1 LYGEESQRFAAE
13 VGNPVHLLIAAAGSG
28 RRMGASGN
36 KLLLPLAGRP
46 LLAWT
51 LEAALTCGAIRWIG
65 VVGQP
70 VDAEAIAALVAE
82 VRQGSMARSPL
93 APVVWIVGG
102 NSRQDSVRLGLAAL
116 PDDAE
121 QVLIH
126 DGARCLVEPD
136 LLHRCCAALDEAALA
151 GAGIIA
157 ATPVTDT
164 IKEVEEGGRIKRT
177 PDRSVL
183 WSAQTPQGFAV
194 GPLRQAHAKAEAL
207 GWTVTDDAALF
218 ERLGW
223 PVHVLEAPPSNI
235 KVTTPFDLT
244 VAEAVL
250 KTRGSRPPNLDH
262 APAPRGSC

>member
-1 LYGEESQRFAAE
+1 M
-13 VGNPVHLLIAAAGSG
+13 LIAAAGSG

-51 LEAALTCGAIRWIG
+51 LEAALACGAIRWIG

-70 VDAEAIAALVAE
+70 VDAAAIAALVAE
-82 VRQGSMARSPL
+82 VLQGSKSRSPL

-102 NSRQDSVRLGLAAL
+102 DSRQDSVRLGLAAL

-126 DGARCLVEPD
+126 DGARCLVEPE
-136 LLHRCCAALDEAALA
+136 LLHRCCVALGEAALA
-151 GAGIIA
+151 GAGIIC

-164 IKEVEEGGRIKRT
+164 IKQVGEGGRIKST

-183 WSAQTPQGFAV
+183 WAAQTPQGFAV

-223 PVHVLEAPPSNI
+223 PVQVLEAPPSNI

-250 KTRGSRPPNLDH
+250 KTRGGWPHHPG
-262 APAPRGSC
+262 PAPSGSR

>member
-1 LYGEESQRFAAE
+1 M
-13 VGNPVHLLIAAAGSG
+13 HLLIAAAGSG
-28 RRMGASGN
+28 RRMGAAGN

-51 LEAALTCGAIRWIG
+51 LEAALACGAIKWIG

-70 VDAEAIAALVAE
+70 VDGEAIAALVAE
-82 VRQGSMARSPL
+82 VRQGAKARSHL

-102 NSRQDSVRLGLAAL
+102 DSRQDSVLRGLAAL

-136 LLHRCCAALDEAALA
+136 LLHRCCAALGEAVLT

-164 IKEVEEGGRIKRT
+164 IKEVGEGGRIQAT
-177 PDRSVL
+177 LDRSLL
-183 WSAQTPQGFAV
+183 WAAQTPQGFAV
-194 GPLRQAHAKAEAL
+194 GPLRQAHAMAEAQ

-223 PVHVLEAPPSNI
+223 PVQVLEAPPSNI
-235 KVTTPFDLT
+235 KVTTRFDLT
-244 VAEAVL
+244 VAETVL
-250 KTRGSRPPNLDH
+250 KTRAMANPQT
-262 APAPRGSC
+262 

>member
-13 VGNPVHLLIAAAGSG
+13 DGNPVHLLIAAAGSG
-28 RRMGASGN
+28 RRMGASRN

-51 LEAALTCGAIRWIG
+51 LEAALACEAIHWIG
-65 VVGQP
+65 VVGQL

-82 VRQGSMARSPL
+82 LRQDATSLSPL

-102 NSRQDSVRLGLAAL
+102 DSRQDSVRLGLAAL
-116 PDDAE
+116 PNDAE

-136 LLHRCCAALDEAALA
+136 LLHRCCAALGEAALA

-164 IKEVEEGGRIKRT
+164 IKQVGEGGLIKAT

-183 WSAQTPQGFAV
+183 WAAQTPQGFAV
-194 GPLRQAHAKAEAL
+194 APLRQAHAKAEAR

-223 PVHVLEAPPSNI
+223 PVQVLEAPPSNI

-250 KTRGSRPPNLDH
+250 KTRDRR
-262 APAPRGSC
+262 AP